1 MAMTEAA
8 TPMGN
13 TTVPSESTK
22 RPSWVQRHPYQAT
35 AGAEGIAGLM
45 GLIPG
50 LMQGGFGGKKA
61 YNEQSPLL
69 SPQLMGLKDMM
80 APQLW
85 EQIMGKQ
92 FDFGPIEDMTRQNFQ
107 SKSLPSLMNRF
118 SFGNNRGSSDLMGS
132 LSGAGSGLDAQL
144 AAMRQQF
151 GQQRQGML
159 SALMGPA
166 LSPSFETVKHARTPG
181 GAETG
186 AGAMME
192 MLPYILKALA
202 AA

>member
-8 TPMGN
+8 TPVGN
-13 TTVPSESTK
+13 TT
-22 RPSWVQRHPYQAT
+22 RPPWVQRHPFQAT
-35 AGAEGIAGLM
+35 VGAEGIAGLM

-69 SPQLMGLKDMM
+69 SPALMGLKDIM

-92 FDFGPIEDMTRQNFQ
+92 FEFGPIEDMTRQNFQ
-107 SKSLPSLMNRF
+107 SKTLPSIMNRF

-186 AGAMME
+186 SAAMMQ
-192 MLPYILKALA
+192 MIPVILQALA
-202 AA
+202 MAA

>member
-13 TTVPSESTK
+13 PTVPTK
-22 RPSWVQRHPYQAT
+22 QPGWAQQHPYQAT
-35 AGAEGIAGLM
+35 AGAEGIAALIGM
-45 GLIPG
+45 IPG
-50 LMQGGFGGKKA
+50 FMQGGFGGKKA
-61 YNEQSPLL
+61 YNEQSPLF
-69 SPQLMGLKDMM
+69 SPEIMGLKSRM
-80 APQLW
+80 APELW

-132 LSGAGSGLDAQL
+132 LAGAQSGLDAQL

-166 LSPSFETVKHARTPG
+166 LSPSFETVRHQRTPG

-186 AGAMME
+186 VGSMMQ
-192 MLPYILKALA
+192 MLPTVLKALA
-202 AA
+202 MAA